1 MRLGKL
7 SASCRSYSIKVKLP
21 FTYVNTADFGHHFKR
36 GRAEHVGAYRKTT
49 DSWWEVWGGVLVPS
63 QTLMPR
69 QRKKEDAFYSLQIFF
84 CRSFFFLK
92 AADQPN
98 NSINNNKT
106 EMCHTVENV
115 ITT

>member
-1 MRLGKL
+1 
-7 SASCRSYSIKVKLP
+7 
-21 FTYVNTADFGHHFKR
+21 
-36 GRAEHVGAYRKTT
+36 
-49 DSWWEVWGGVLVPS
+49 
-63 QTLMPR
+63 MPR

-84 CRSFFFLK
+84 FLSFFPPSLSLK

-106 EMCHTVENV
+106 EMRRAVGNV

>member
-1 MRLGKL
+1 
-7 SASCRSYSIKVKLP
+7 V
-21 FTYVNTADFGHHFKR
+21 FGHHFKR
-36 GRAEHVGAYRKTT
+36 GRAEHARAYRNMTY
-49 DSWWEVWGGVLVPS
+49 SWWEVWGGVLVPS
-63 QTLMPR
+63 QSSNT

-84 CRSFFFLK
+84 FLFFLK

>member
-1 MRLGKL
+1 METLCFVPKL
-7 SASCRSYSIKVKLP
+7 RHKSKTP
-21 FTYVNTADFGHHFKR
+21 FTYVNTAGFGHHFKR
-36 GRAEHVGAYRKTT
+36 GTAERVGAYRDTT

-69 QRKKEDAFYSLQIFF
+69 QRKKEVAFYSLQIFF
-84 CRSFFFLK
+84 FLSFSPPLK

-106 EMCHTVENV
+106 EMRRAVENV